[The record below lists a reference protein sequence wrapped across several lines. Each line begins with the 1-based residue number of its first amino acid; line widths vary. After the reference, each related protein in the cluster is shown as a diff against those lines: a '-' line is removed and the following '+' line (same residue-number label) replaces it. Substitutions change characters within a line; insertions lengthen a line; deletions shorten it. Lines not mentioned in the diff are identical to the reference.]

1 MCTYCGPLLNGVT
14 IPHTR
19 MECQYRRT
27 MYCPVC
33 VAYGHSK
40 PKCPNK
46 IAWATRMGL
55 PTTGLKNLTIS
66 VRDNEE
72 GVKGVLRRYGM
83 RPGTTKLENRKL
95 LNDLANSMEPT
106 RMIIFVNK

>member
-1 MCTYCGPLLNGVT
+1 
-14 IPHTR
+14 
-19 MECQYRRT
+19 
-27 MYCPVC
+27 
-33 VAYGHSK
+33 
-40 PKCPNK
+40 
-46 IAWATRMGL
+46 MGL

-72 GVKGVLRRYGM
+72 GVKGVLRRYGVKT
-83 RPGTTKLENRKL
+83 GTTKLENRKL